1 MSYDFPAV
9 TREEIAAGPAN
20 IWRYKALLPVPDD
33 IEQSRNMEPGF
44 TRLLKADNLGAALG
58 IDNLWVKDDSTNPT
72 NSFKDRVV
80 ACALSAALELHAKVF
95 ACPST
100 GNLAN
105 AVAAAGARAGIK
117 TVVFIPSNLEK
128 PKQVNSAVYTDR
140 LVAVDGNYDDV
151 NKLAS
156 EIAGEEEGWAFVNV
170 NVRPFYAEGSKTLG
184 YEIAEQLGWRIPE
197 QIVIPVASGS
207 QLTKV
212 DKAFQELITLGLVE
226 DTPYKMYGAQA
237 TGCSPVSVAYKAGVD
252 AIRPVKPDTIA
263 KSLAIGNPADGIYV
277 LDICRA
283 SGGAVEDITDDEVRE
298 AIVLLARTEG
308 IFTETAGGTTV
319 GVLKKLVETGQLDT
333 CLETVVINTGM
344 GLKTLDAVADH
355 VGAAPPSTRRTMPSS
370 PPASSERAAHP
381 TTEIPQPAKERRGS
395 LGPHP
400 HHPAHLHRR
409 RVRGERLGRHPR
421 RGARRPRRQLRGD
434 QGPHPRRGGQPATL
448 RQRLRRQRRRAVPRR
463 PRDGDARR
471 HPGLGHPRRRRRLT
485 EPPRRPPRHSART
498 SITAALPRESIRTS
512 ATAPSRSACSS
523 RRPCP
528 AAGRSSRC
536 RTGSASRS
544 RRRSGSRP

>member
-1 MSYDFPAV
+1 MSTLLDAENTAGTDATDTATTGTAASGPREGAFGNARALACRECGHEVVLGPSYACPECFGPLEVAYDFPVV
-9 TREEIAAGPAN
+9 TREEIEAGPRN
-20 IWRYKALLPVPDD
+20 IWRYKALLPVPTD
-33 IEQSRNMEPGF
+33 IEQSPNTEPGF
-44 TRLLKADNLGAALG
+44 TRLLEARNLARELG
-58 IDNLWVKDDSTNPT
+58 LDKLWVKDDSTNPT

-80 ACALSAALELHAKVF
+80 ACALSAAVELDAKVF

-105 AVAAAGARAGIK
+105 AVAAAGARAGIR

-184 YEIAEQLGWRIPE
+184 YEIAEQLGWRLPD
-197 QIVIPVASGS
+197 QVVIPVASGS

-226 DTPYKMYGAQA
+226 DKPYRIFGAQA
-237 TGCSPVSVAYKAGVD
+237 TGCSPVSVAYRAGTD

-277 LDICRA
+277 LDICRRT
-283 SGGAVEDITDDEVRE
+283 GGAVEDITDEEVRE
-298 AIVLLARTEG
+298 GILLLARTEG

-333 CLETVVINTGM
+333 SLETVVINTGM
-344 GLKTLDAVADH
+344 GLKTLDAVSDR
-355 VGAAPPSTRRTMPSS
+355 VGPAAT
-370 PPASSERAAHP
+370 
-381 TTEIPQPAKERRGS
+381 I
-395 LGPHP
+395 
-400 HHPAHLHRR
+400 
-409 RVRGERLGRHPR
+409 
-421 RGARRPRRQLRGD
+421 
-434 QGPHPRRGGQPATL
+434 
-448 RQRLRRQRRRAVPRR
+448 
-463 PRDGDARR
+463 
-471 HPGLGHPRRRRRLT
+471 
-485 EPPRRPPRHSART
+485 
-498 SITAALPRESIRTS
+498 
-512 ATAPSRSACSS
+512 APSYDAFV
-523 RRPCP
+523 
-528 AAGRSSRC
+528 
-536 RTGSASRS
+536 AS
-544 RRRSGSRP
+544 GVL